1 MLICCLNLLSAEV
14 RRKTTHQII
23 APGLH
28 QAELSSKHRQYKI
41 DKKFERY
48 IAQKKL
54 STDPED
60 IAIAL
65 QGEALIK
72 SYSLSSASRPVTP
85 SSSPNLTRVNTFE
98 TSLSSPP
105 PTPQRVATKPSLP
118 LKKSQIPEIA
128 RPVKRYQRAHL
139 TLFDAAPS
147 DSDTTAKVDHD
158 ANTFK
163 NTIWESSQA
172 DKDVLAPQSKP
183 NTPHDG
189 KVIEE
194 SNPKYR
200 WPPKMVGGAGRY
212 RHAEEASAAWV
223 QEHAIAQVENTS
235 MAGALWNLATRMNQS
250 SPNGSSI
257 TIAAGLMLLRAE
269 DTSPKEVTHKIDEN
283 GVHIYKGF
291 DSSVNLLEPLLCT
304 KSDASNHI
312 TESIQDLPVET
323 AKVSFSHSD
332 KLVEPFGG
340 LAQAS
345 YKAPSSCGPAHPLS
359 QSIRAATKTQ
369 TASASHQQMQMT
381 YSDDENAIA
390 SDSEDEEESDV
401 HATNINP
408 TTTTTIGHGNA
419 GPNETTTTA
428 TQLMFT
434 NVKKVVPRPD
444 LVRGISLIH
453 EQLQMRYSNDKTA
466 VESHTGSGS
475 FKKAFE
481 AARKTAEV
489 SAQTSK
495 GTAKTTVRATVTV
508 KSQAKTATSGK
519 LAPKVKITQRRPSKK
534 AVRFSKQLVT
544 KVDNGVKI
552 IAAQDLGDRTS
563 SVSTTGS
570 SSQGD
575 SSVETQSQA
584 PQIRAGNQQ
593 RKDSTDRSSVS
604 SGEKLPQ
611 QKKVPTKAKGTRRAI
626 EGDGNDSDG
635 SAVTVVPR
643 STKMGRQR
651 AVTAI
656 RMPKVEVAGGKIE
669 GYPQPA

>member
-1 MLICCLNLLSAEV
+1 MLICCLTFLSAEV
-14 RRKTTHQII
+14 RRKTAHQIV

-28 QAELSSKHRQYKI
+28 QAELSSKHRQHKI
-41 DKKFERY
+41 DKEFERY
-48 IAQKKL
+48 IAKKKL
-54 STDPED
+54 STEPED

-65 QGEALIK
+65 QGEALIR

-85 SSSPNLTRVNTFE
+85 SLSPNLTRINTFE

-105 PTPQRVATKPSLP
+105 STPQRVATKPSLP
-118 LKKSQIPEIA
+118 LKKSQIPEVA
-128 RPVKRYQRAHL
+128 RPVKRYQRAHS

-147 DSDTTAKVDHD
+147 DSDTTLKVDHD

-163 NTIWESSQA
+163 NTIWESFQA
-172 DKDVLAPQSKP
+172 DKEGLKPQRTP
-183 NTPHDG
+183 NTPHYG

-194 SNPKYR
+194 SNPKYP
-200 WPPKMVGGAGRY
+200 WPPKMAGGAGRY
-212 RHAEEASAAWV
+212 RHAEEASASWI
-223 QEHAIAQVENTS
+223 QEHAIAQVENTC
-235 MAGALWNLATRMNQS
+235 MAGALWNLATRINKS
-250 SPNGSSI
+250 SPNGSSFAK
-257 TIAAGLMLLRAE
+257 AAGLKLLRAE

-283 GVHIYKGF
+283 GVHIFKGF
-291 DSSVNLLEPLLCT
+291 NSSVNLQEPIPRT
-304 KSDASNHI
+304 ESDAP
-312 TESIQDLPVET
+312 IQIAQSVHGFPVKT
-323 AKVSFSHSD
+323 NKDSFGHGD
-332 KLVEPFGG
+332 KLVDLFGG
-340 LAQAS
+340 HAQAS
-345 YKAPSSCGPAHPLS
+345 HKAPSSCGSAHPLS

-369 TASASHQQMQMT
+369 TASAPRQQMEMT

-408 TTTTTIGHGNA
+408 TTTTTIGHGNG
-419 GPNETTTTA
+419 GPTETTTTA
-428 TQLMFT
+428 TQLLFT
-434 NVKKVVPRPD
+434 KAKKVVPRPN
-444 LVRGISLIH
+444 LVGGVSLIH
-453 EQLQMRYSNDKTA
+453 EQLQMRRLNDKTA
-466 VESHTGSGS
+466 VESYTGSGS
-475 FKKAFE
+475 FEKPFE
-481 AARKTAEV
+481 VAMKTAEV

-495 GTAKTTVRATVTV
+495 EKVKTSVRAMVAV

-519 LAPKVKITQRRPSKK
+519 LAPKAKAIQRRPSKK

-544 KVDNGVKI
+544 KVDNRVNI
-552 IAAQDLGDRTS
+552 IAAQDLVDRTG

-570 SSQGD
+570 SNQSD
-575 SSVETQSQA
+575 SSVEIQSQA

-611 QKKVPTKAKGTRRAI
+611 QKKVSTKAKGTRRAI

-635 SAVTVVPR
+635 SAATVVPK
-643 STKMGRQR
+643 STKIGRQR

-669 GYPQPA
+669 VYPQPA